1 MEDVVTPG
9 PAVQRDPAV
18 QPGTQPNRTHCVMLF
33 SVLHPRCGWSFYL
46 VQSKQLSLDGSLLR
60 LPSKMGG
67 ERFALSPDVG
77 CVM

>member
-1 MEDVVTPG
+1 MEDVVTPS

-18 QPGTQPNRTHCVMLF
+18 QPGTQPNRTHCVMPF
-33 SVLHPRCGWSFYL
+33 SVLHPRGGWSFYL
-46 VQSKQLSLDGSLLR
+46 ARSKQLSLDGSPLR

-67 ERFALSPDVG
+67 KRFALSPDVG